1 MAHKS
6 IKNILE
12 YYFSP
17 SELAHVLAAEITD
30 IKLLAVITSFTNVFH
45 KQIDNPGKTL
55 KPFEPISVLAS
66 RLD

>member
-12 YYFSP
+12 YYFS
-17 SELAHVLAAEITD
+17 ELARVLAAEITD

-45 KQIDNPGKTL
+45 GQTNNSGKTL
-55 KPFEPISVLAS
+55 KLFDLSVLTL

>member
-6 IKNILE
+6 IKNTLE

-17 SELAHVLAAEITD
+17 AELACVLAAEITD

-45 KQIDNPGKTL
+45 GQTDNPGKTL
-55 KPFEPISVLAS
+55 KPFDLSVLTS